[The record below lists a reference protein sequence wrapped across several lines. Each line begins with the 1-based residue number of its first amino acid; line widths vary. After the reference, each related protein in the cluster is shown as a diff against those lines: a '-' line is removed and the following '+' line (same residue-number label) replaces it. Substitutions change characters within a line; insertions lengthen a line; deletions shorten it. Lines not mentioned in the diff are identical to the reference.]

1 MWSGVD
7 WKPLYLASED
17 GFKGFMLQKNRES
30 SARLWWY
37 CSQLPANIN
46 VDQLKQRHF
55 NHIETFLRLGVE
67 NLRICFQLDTH
78 ISIRLLSKKNK
89 FTQFPFSINQ
99 ILEEKPHCFSSSELM
114 CVLFDSVH

>member
-1 MWSGVD
+1 MD

-78 ISIRLLSKKNK
+78 IRIRLLSKKIILHN
-89 FTQFPFSINQ
+89 FHFP
-99 ILEEKPHCFSSSELM
+99 LTKY
-114 CVLFDSVH
+114 